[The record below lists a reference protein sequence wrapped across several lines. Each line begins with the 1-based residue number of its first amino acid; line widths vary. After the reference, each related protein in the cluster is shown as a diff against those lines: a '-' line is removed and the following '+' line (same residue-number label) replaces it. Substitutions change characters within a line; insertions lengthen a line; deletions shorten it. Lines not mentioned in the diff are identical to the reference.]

1 MQTPRR
7 TMPAS
12 ILAEVGSAGAPPTA
26 AAPNARSHT
35 PPTQGAGAHRL
46 PHGVVVVAF
55 TIFLLV
61 LATTSQG
68 AFAVSR
74 WAPLGLFSLAVLIG
88 SQMARA
94 TAAAWSPALRVALG
108 GIWGLAGWSML
119 SMLWAA
125 SSADAWQA
133 ANRTLL
139 YAAIATLP
147 FVIPLARRSLVFA
160 GWSIPVGI
168 GMIALYTLIGLLHDG
183 ASLFLAGRLNAPVN
197 YRNATALLFAL
208 AFWPLIVACA
218 TRSYRRSVRGAALA
232 VATLC
237 LGLAFLTQSR
247 GILLGLAGGG
257 CLVLAVGPDR
267 VRRAWMSILALAGVA
282 LASPWLLRPFH
293 AYDGGNGSVSAHS
306 ITVAAVGLAALAA
319 VAFALGLAIAL
330 FEGGLRADSPR
341 MRQLRPAARIGLLAL
356 VCVAIVAGAV
366 AVGNPI
372 TFARHKWD
380 EFHQLNIATPTT
392 TRYVTVGGQ
401 RYDLW
406 RVALKEFESAPLLG
420 VGSENY
426 SFGYYRYRTTN
437 RNLSDPH
444 SLFFAL
450 LSEDGIVGVA
460 LFVLFLAGMAAV
472 MRRGWRSLNPAGRRH
487 AIAPASSAAV
497 FLAQSQVDWM
507 WLIPGL
513 SAIAVLALSISAAQ
527 AETSVQADGA
537 PPAAGMLPRGPARM
551 AALTGLF
558 AATLS
563 MLALLLSEAYI
574 QKARELTSGPR
585 AELSA
590 ARTAAALD
598 PWSVTPHYLESSA
611 YETLSERQRAYS
623 QLRVALSLEP
633 NNAAS
638 WGVLGDFEVR
648 GGNLVAARRDYRRAL
663 ALDPLDSGLAQ
674 LARIGQRGGAPTGGS

>member
-1 MQTPRR
+1 
-7 TMPAS
+7 MPAS
-12 ILAEVGSAGAPPTA
+12 ILAEAGSVGAHPDSAGLATT
-26 AAPNARSHT
+26 SH
-35 PPTQGAGAHRL
+35 PSPAHGAGAYRL

-55 TIFLLV
+55 TVFLLV

-88 SQMARA
+88 SRLVRA
-94 TAAAWSPALRVALG
+94 TVVPWSPALRLALC

-147 FVIPLARRSLVFA
+147 FVIPVARRSLVLA
-160 GWSIPVGI
+160 GWSIPIGI
-168 GMIALYTLIGLLHDG
+168 GLIAVYTLIGLLHEG

-218 TRSYRRSVRGAALA
+218 TRSYRRGVRAAALSM
-232 VATLC
+232 ATLC

-257 CLVLAVGPDR
+257 CLALAVGPDR
-267 VRRAWMSILALAGVA
+267 VRRAWMSILAVAGVA

-330 FEGGLRADSPR
+330 FDRGLRVGSPR
-341 MRQLRPAARIGLLAL
+341 MRQIRPAARIGLLAL
-356 VCVAIVAGAV
+356 VCIAVAAGAL
-366 AVGNPI
+366 AVGNPV

-380 EFHQLNIATPTT
+380 EFHELNIATPTT

-406 RVALKEFESAPLLG
+406 RVALKEFKSAPLLG

-426 SFGYYRYRTTN
+426 SFGYYRYRATN

-450 LSEDGIVGVA
+450 LSENGIVGVA
-460 LFVLFLAGMAAV
+460 LFALFLGGMAAV
-472 MRRGWRSLNPAGRRH
+472 LRRGWRSLDPAGRRH
-487 AIAPASSAAV
+487 AIAPASAAVV

-527 AETSVQADGA
+527 AEISAQEDGA
-537 PPAAGMLPRGPARM
+537 PPAARKSPQGLARIARP
-551 AALTGLF
+551 AALSGLA

-574 QKARELTSGPR
+574 QKARELTTGPR

-590 ARTAAALD
+590 ARTAATLD
-598 PWSVTPHYLESSA
+598 PWSVTPRYLEASA
-611 YETLSERQRAYS
+611 YETLGERQRAYS
-623 QLRVALSLEP
+623 ELRDALSLEP
-633 NNAAS
+633 DNSAS

-648 GGNLVAARRDYRRAL
+648 GGDLAAARRDYRRAL
-663 ALDPLDSGLAQ
+663 ALNPLDSGLAQ
-674 LARIGQRGGAPTGGS
+674 LARIGERGGAPASGL